1 MPIAL
6 AITSCPDAE
15 SARRLCRAIV
25 EQRLAVCV
33 TQLPGA
39 RSVFRWE
46 GGEQEAREIVCLI
59 KKTTKRTGAL
69 RQRLPLLHP
78 YELPELIALDV
89 TDGLPAYLGWIVAGT
104 T

>member
-6 AITSCPDAE
+6 AITSCPDPEPAG
-15 SARRLCRAIV
+15 RLCRALV
-25 EQRLAVCV
+25 EQRLAACA

-39 RSVFRWE
+39 RSVFRRK
-46 GGEQEAREIVCLI
+46 GGEQESQEVVCLI
-59 KKTTKRTGAL
+59 KKTTKRAAAL

-89 TDGLPAYLGWIVAGT
+89 MDGLPAYLGWTVAAT